1 MLLHWGGIRF
11 WWFRWGPCPFSTI
24 HLGTGALTVQL
35 QRCFAWGV
43 ACKPTN
49 LFLPKFSTGAEWN
62 AEFQAVKRC
71 SGLEV
76 LKVYLEALGERQK
89 NVGSFV
95 SGAWLC
101 DHPKFGLFRP
111 VVGQRLRNL
120 LLHVFLSI
128 FGSNSHQI
136 TGSIYATPKRSIFFI
151 EVGVGPFFLFGYN
164 YVQK

>member
-11 WWFRWGPCPFSTI
+11 WWFRWGPCSFSTI

-49 LFLPKFSTGAEWN
+49 LFLPKFSTGAKWN

-101 DHPKFGLFRP
+101 DHPQFGLFRP
-111 VVGQRLRNL
+111 VVGQEAEESFVACVSFNFWVQLTPNNRIYICNSKKVNFFHWSRSCN
-120 LLHVFLSI
+120 I
-128 FGSNSHQI
+128 F
-136 TGSIYATPKRSIFFI
+136 
-151 EVGVGPFFLFGYN
+151 PFQL
-164 YVQK
+164 